1 MDVIRDFPGTSFDGC
16 NFLVE
21 MSNFEQAIKMTFG
34 RKKFGKGSVKNL
46 KTRIYFQKKSRDQV
60 VKNIDQLQLSKSIPN
75 VSFKFISCQS
85 RNFQIIICGNE

>member
-34 RKKFGKGSVKNL
+34 REKFGKGSAKNL
-46 KTRIYFQKKSRDQV
+46 KTRIYF
-60 VKNIDQLQLSKSIPN
+60 
-75 VSFKFISCQS
+75 
-85 RNFQIIICGNE
+85 